1 MMFTLMNGV
10 SFPTI
15 KVDYL
20 RITSWSINS
29 LWHGLTSDFQTRD
42 MNFPYMEEVAVP
54 NMYGL
59 IDNDEYF
66 LYMGSWREIQRDWD
80 KQTHTGADRVIS
92 SMNKK
97 RKHFSVWIKTVE
109 FKGKRVSMTYEVKT
123 GFDTSLIQYKI
134 TVKEKWTSNNTE
146 KTKFW

>member
-109 FKGKRVSMTYEVKT
+109 FKGKRVW
-123 GFDTSLIQYKI
+123 L
-134 TVKEKWTSNNTE
+134 
-146 KTKFW
+146 TK